1 MFLKKVILLIF
12 FIFLFYLPCFA
23 AEKQLPDGYDKVKLL
38 DSFEQVNSVYN
49 NLLKINL
56 PGPFKSNLYVLQ
68 LDDPY
73 IKEVDFEFSE
83 GRLIWICIRYKT
95 TTGQWDKPQIVG
107 FGDYPFETME
117 EKFVSQYGEP
127 DDTDDGEK
135 KRGDTITDIWKIW
148 VWKNEKVVMEFE
160 GKCHFPMG
168 QQGPYVYTQN
178 IYPKDLEETLKA
190 IRDK

>member
-1 MFLKKVILLIF
+1 MVLKNSMFLIF
-12 FIFLFYLPCFA
+12 FMFFFSLPCFST
-23 AEKQLPDGYDKVKLL
+23 EKNLPDGYDKVKLF
-38 DSFEQVNSVYN
+38 DTFEQVNAVYN

-95 TTGQWDKPQIVG
+95 TTGQWNSPQIVG

-127 DDTDDGEK
+127 DNTDDGEK
-135 KRGDTITDIWKIW
+135 RRADTITDIWKIW
-148 VWKNEKVVMEFE
+148 VWRNEKVVMEFE
-160 GKCHFPMG
+160 GKCHFSMG
-168 QQGPYVYTQN
+168 QQGAYVYTQN
-178 IYPKDLEETLKA
+178 IYPKELEEKIKE
-190 IRDK
+190 IREK